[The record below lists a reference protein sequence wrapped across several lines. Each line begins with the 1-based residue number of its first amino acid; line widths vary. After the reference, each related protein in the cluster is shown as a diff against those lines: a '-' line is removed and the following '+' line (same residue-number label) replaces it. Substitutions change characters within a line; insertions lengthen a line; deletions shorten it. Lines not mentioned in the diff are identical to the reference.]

1 MFVFIWGIFLETIW
15 KSSAMAN
22 ISSWWKKNTIAV
34 KLRKICT
41 QTQNW
46 GFDAAVID
54 HRLFSKCHLQTI
66 ISPRKGLTD
75 AKVVTFFWDLR
86 KLHLWCHEFCELG
99 ILQRILDDSHA
110 PTHLLAHLPSFDLTV
125 SQHHDWTHLAYVD
138 GWHCWELDG
147 EKTLPWNIWFAEVGI
162 FHLCSTILQQTFL
175 LSMGD
180 FWTCYSLRLKFES
193 RCPPKCMS
201 RQTTRSG
208 ISCESLTD
216 IFFYQVACKVVL
228 TKSDVFHLRIVEKA
242 PKQVD
247 VR

>member
-22 ISSWWKKNTIAV
+22 ISKANTIAV

-110 PTHLLAHLPSFDLTV
+110 PTHLLAHLPSFDFTV
-125 SQHHDWTHLAYVD
+125 SQHHHCTHLAYID
-138 GWHCWELDG
+138 SCHRWELDG
-147 EKTLPWNIWFAEVGI
+147 EKTLPWNSWFAEVGI
-162 FHLCSTILQQTFL
+162 VHLCSIILLQTFL

-180 FWTCYSLRLKFES
+180 FLNLLLTTSEVWVTLPSKVYVSADHEIWHKLWKFNGHFFLPSRLQGSLDKEWCLPSQNCREGA
-193 RCPPKCMS
+193 
-201 RQTTRSG
+201 QTG
-208 ISCESLTD
+208 WC
-216 IFFYQVACKVVL
+216 
-228 TKSDVFHLRIVEKA
+228 
-242 PKQVD
+242 
-247 VR
+247 

>member
-1 MFVFIWGIFLETIW
+1 MDY
-15 KSSAMAN
+15 
-22 ISSWWKKNTIAV
+22 
-34 KLRKICT
+34 C
-41 QTQNW
+41 
-46 GFDAAVID
+46 
-54 HRLFSKCHLQTI
+54 LFSKCHLQTI

-147 EKTLPWNIWFAEVGI
+147 EKTLPWNSWFAEVGI

-193 RCPPKCMS
+193 HCPPKCMS
-201 RQTTRSG
+201 QPTTRSG
-208 ISCESLTD
+208 RSFKGLTD
-216 IFFYQVACKVVL
+216 IFL
-228 TKSDVFHLRIVEKA
+228 PSRLRGSLDKEWCPPSQNHREGA
-242 PKQVD
+242 QTSWC
-247 VR
+247 